1 MQRTITRVLLIAFGL
16 LELPVGLWPLLS
28 PSGFYQD
35 FPGFRTG
42 WVSMDGPF
50 NEHLIRDFGGLN
62 LALAAILIG
71 AAVIGTTAVA
81 RLAALATFLFGMPH
95 FLYHLGHVSH
105 FEQVDQVLIVTT
117 TALGAFLPL
126 VLVLIPSLVPNS
138 EEGVKPATP

>member
-1 MQRTITRVLLIAFGL
+1 MQRTTTRVLLVFFGVV
-16 LELPVGLWPLLS
+16 EAVIGIWPLVT

-50 NEHLIRDFGGLN
+50 NEHLLRDFGGLN
-62 LALAAILIG
+62 LALAALLIG

-81 RLAALATFLFGMPH
+81 RLAAVATLLFGLPH

-105 FEQVDQVLIVTT
+105 FERIDQVLIVVATG
-117 TALGAFLPL
+117 LGVVVPI
-126 VLVLIPSLVPNS
+126 VLLLIPGRRVSPPV
-138 EEGVKPATP
+138 TP

>member
-1 MQRTITRVLLIAFGL
+1 MQRTITRVLLVFFGVV
-16 LELPVGLWPLLS
+16 EAVIGIWPLVT

-50 NEHLIRDFGGLN
+50 NEHLLRDFGGLN
-62 LALAAILIG
+62 LALAALLIG

-81 RLAALATFLFGMPH
+81 RLAAVAAVLFGLPH

-105 FEQVDQVLIVTT
+105 FEQIDQVLIIVATG
-117 TALGAFLPL
+117 LGVVVPI
-126 VLVLIPSLVPNS
+126 VLLLIPGRRVSS
-138 EEGVKPATP
+138 PATP